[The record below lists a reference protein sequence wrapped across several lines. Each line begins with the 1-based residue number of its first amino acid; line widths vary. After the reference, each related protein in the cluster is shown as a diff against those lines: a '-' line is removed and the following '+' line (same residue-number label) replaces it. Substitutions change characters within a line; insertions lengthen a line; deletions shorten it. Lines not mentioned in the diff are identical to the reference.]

1 MQLRETSHR
10 VKSTLTL
17 KHKTSFSPVWTECVF
32 IAWSSS
38 LPQKTGRLLPHPGGA
53 SSLSSNRWRSASS
66 RSWTLPL
73 RDDAS
78 KGGAPTWA
86 GAGTPE
92 GSRGDVAQRIQNCSL
107 CENFAAAEV
116 KLQDKKHF
124 QNFMLSQ
131 KSVKFEQCVES
142 DLTDVLCPSEK
153 HLWEQTSVKRG
164 STGRKPL
171 TVLCPRLMM
180 RFLPLLEIRPW
191 MCRL

>member
-1 MQLRETSHR
+1 MYWLYSLVNDWLFRRLSLTTLMVSQGLMGDGYVQQWVTTVAGCSYSGWFRKIKFAINANSKQLRETSHR
-10 VKSTLTL
+10 VKSTLTLTL

-92 GSRGDVAQRIQNCSL
+92 GSRGDVNARRRSTKNPELQSVWELCS
-107 CENFAAAEV
+107 CRGETSRTR
-116 KLQDKKHF
+116 KHF
-124 QNFMLSQ
+124 
-131 KSVKFEQCVES
+131 
-142 DLTDVLCPSEK
+142 
-153 HLWEQTSVKRG
+153 
-164 STGRKPL
+164 
-171 TVLCPRLMM
+171 
-180 RFLPLLEIRPW
+180 
-191 MCRL
+191 

>member
-1 MQLRETSHR
+1 MQLFRLMQKNKVAINANSKQLRETSHR
-10 VKSTLTL
+10 VKSTLTLIL

-32 IAWSSS
+32 IAWTSS
-38 LPQKTGRLLPHPGGA
+38 LPQKTGRLLLHPGGA

-92 GSRGDVAQRIQNCSL
+92 GSRGDVNTRRRSTKNPELQ

-116 KLQDKKHF
+116 KPPGQENIFKTLCW
-124 QNFMLSQ
+124 
-131 KSVKFEQCVES
+131 VKN
-142 DLTDVLCPSEK
+142 
-153 HLWEQTSVKRG
+153 R
-164 STGRKPL
+164 
-171 TVLCPRLMM
+171 
-180 RFLPLLEIRPW
+180 
-191 MCRL
+191 